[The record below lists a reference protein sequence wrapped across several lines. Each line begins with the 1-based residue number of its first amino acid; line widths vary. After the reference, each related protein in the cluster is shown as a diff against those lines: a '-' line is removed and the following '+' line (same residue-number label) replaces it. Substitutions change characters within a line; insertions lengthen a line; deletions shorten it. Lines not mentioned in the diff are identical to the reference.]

1 MCTPT
6 DRAGVRKEE
15 WRELEKRSLV
25 WKHETSAVRPSA
37 PVLVAVSM
45 DEVDY
50 SSRLAELEAQ
60 ELQADDQ
67 PSEKLYAQMLALY
80 ILTDDLTSAKFLWMR
95 VPAGIRTENE
105 DLHTIWTIAVH
116 LIKRTPAAVYFL
128 IREREWPPHVKNI
141 MVRIADRVR
150 DQQISLI
157 SNAYSDISLSEMTR
171 LTGCG
176 SEEESTKLAHELGW
190 IVDQG
195 TVHPRKGRKGSG
207 GEEER
212 QLSQEQLQKL
222 TEYVAFLENH

>member
-1 MCTPT
+1 
-6 DRAGVRKEE
+6 
-15 WRELEKRSLV
+15 
-25 WKHETSAVRPSA
+25 
-37 PVLVAVSM
+37 M

-50 SSRLAELEAQ
+50 SLRLAELEAQ

-95 VPAGIRTENE
+95 VPTGIKTEND

-116 LIKRTPAAVYFL
+116 LLKRTPAAIYFL

-141 MVRIADRVR
+141 MLRIADRVR

-157 SNAYSDISLSEMTR
+157 SSAYSDISLTEMTR

-176 SEEESTKLAHELGW
+176 SEEESTKLACELGW
-190 IVDQG
+190 RVEQG
-195 TVHPRKGRKGSG
+195 TVYPSKGRKGSG